1 MAKILFT
8 LVLPEPEIR
17 KKQAPPAKAHK
28 NRQAYSRKR
37 KHKKAADADGWSP
50 GAPDCSGAFLF
61 RALVS
66 RPTHR
71 LEKLPF

>member
-1 MAKILFT
+1 MAKTLFT

-17 KKQAPPAKAHK
+17 KRQAPPARVHK

-37 KHKKAADADGWSP
+37 KHKKAADADAWSP

-61 RALVS
+61 QARAF
-66 RPTHR
+66 RPIYRTV
-71 LEKLPF
+71 